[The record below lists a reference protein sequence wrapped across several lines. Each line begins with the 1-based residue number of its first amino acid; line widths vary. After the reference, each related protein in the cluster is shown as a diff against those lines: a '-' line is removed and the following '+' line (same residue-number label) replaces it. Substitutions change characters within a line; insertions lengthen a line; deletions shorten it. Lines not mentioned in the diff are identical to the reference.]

1 MRAITKRFLYAFV
14 TLVLCVVTVFC
25 GQGNLSVSADAAES
39 VQATYESTNVLN
51 NLKGATIG
59 GKEFDLADYPHNSN
73 GKPQV
78 ISFVEFC
85 YSYYAEK
92 QADYGLYV
100 YVYNPQAVAVDMST
114 ERNKIQFTYGAK
126 QSYSK
131 YVLEFINY
139 STDAGY
145 EGRFWKFKVKLTDGQ
160 RSDILREVEEDN
172 RVYKISGIELS
183 VKSNVTEYPCGQTY
197 TYKGY
202 ALGYGSE
209 LAQSDTLSCK
219 VDGLDKYLS
228 LDVHSTFFRGKGT
241 NGKKYIQDTLH
252 SVYFSVPNSIIEEYG
267 KMTAVH
273 ATWLDAYT
281 APALVTGNSSY
292 YETMLDHIGENIGI
306 PETYEDLNF
315 YYSFRT
321 EEDLVDTSIGGV
333 HFSGYYYGY
342 NYPSKLSSS
351 ISKNI
356 TNLHWLFKAENGN
369 ADEYDVSSETILD
382 YMNRYTATH
391 GGELVNNKYSKAL
404 FESVDSSFTDIN
416 IRADDTYSLTSEII
430 SKNFWEKLF
439 GGSHVEETEEFND
452 IKAIEAVDYKDIANL
467 DSVQICKKYYVDD
480 ADYEEFS
487 SFCKTAKVKNETVY
501 LFRYKQSE
509 YFSAEVYEGTWKRQ
523 WVLNTGGIAIA
534 PGYVYS
540 YKDSD
545 TNAFVMQQWVQLDF
559 DIIDLTFTKD
569 DVETVI
575 PVVMSPM
582 DIVADGDHPVVT
594 TKDGGLAWWQILLG
608 IIALIFII
616 WLLLKFA
623 PLIVY
628 AIGKIIM
635 LPFKAIG
642 VLFKA
647 GKKRQKA
654 DDERQ
659 KEKANRKIE
668 KECKKVERLSNK
680 ISTRNHKKIVKGNK
694 KIERDAKK
702 VDVPVL
708 KKKVLS
714 GEISRWDLSR
724 AETYALG
731 QDAEYTEIMDMYD
744 EAMSTSYDPFYD
756 DDFIVDEW

>member
-1 MRAITKRFLYAFV
+1 MKAKTKRFLYAMLTV
-14 TLVLCVVTVFC
+14 VLCVVTIFC
-25 GQGNLSVSADAAES
+25 GQSKSASADAADSIQKSFE
-39 VQATYESTNVLN
+39 QTEVLKD
-51 NLKGATIG
+51 LEGATIG
-59 GKEFDLADYPHNSN
+59 GKGFDLTDYPHNEN
-73 GKPQV
+73 GKPQLLT
-78 ISFVEFC
+78 FVEFC

-92 QADYGLYV
+92 TDYALYA
-100 YVYNPQAVAVDMST
+100 YVYNPQDIVFDMST
-114 ERNKIQFTYGAK
+114 DRNKIQLAYGNRTSYAK
-126 QSYSK
+126 FPLQFVKYSQ
-131 YVLEFINY
+131 
-139 STDAGY
+139 TAGY
-145 EGRFWKFKVKLTDGQ
+145 EGRFWKFKVKL
-160 RSDILREVEEDN
+160 SDTERANILREVEENN

-183 VKSNVTEYPCGQTY
+183 IKNTETEYACGQTY

-219 VDGLDKYLS
+219 VDGLEKFLS

-252 SVYFSVPNSIIEEYG
+252 SVYFSVPNSIIDEYG

-273 ATWLDAYT
+273 ATWLNAYT
-281 APALVTGNSSY
+281 APALVTGNSTY
-292 YETMLDHIGENIGI
+292 YDTMLEHIGENIGV
-306 PETYEDLNF
+306 PETYEDLSF
-315 YYSFRT
+315 KYSFRT
-321 EEDLVDTSIGGV
+321 EEDLSNISIGGV

-342 NYPSKLSSS
+342 NYPSKLLSN

-382 YMNRYTATH
+382 YMSRYTAVH

-404 FESVDSSFTDIN
+404 FENVDSSFTDIN

-487 SFCKTAKVKNETVY
+487 SFCKTAKVKNEAVY

-540 YKDSD
+540 YENSD

-575 PVVMSPM
+575 PVIMSPM
-582 DIVADGDHPVVT
+582 DIVADGDHPVIT
-594 TKDGGLAWWQILLG
+594 TKDSGLQWWQILLG
-608 IIALIFII
+608 VIGLIFIV
-616 WLLLKFA
+616 WLLIKLL

-628 AIGKIIM
+628 GVGKIIS

-642 VLFKA
+642 VVNKRR
-647 GKKRQKA
+647 KERKRQK
-654 DDERQ
+654 Q
-659 KEKANRKIE
+659 
-668 KECKKVERLSNK
+668 
-680 ISTRNHKKIVKGNK
+680 
-694 KIERDAKK
+694 
-702 VDVPVL
+702 
-708 KKKVLS
+708 
-714 GEISRWDLSR
+714 
-724 AETYALG
+724 ETEYM
-731 QDAEYTEIMDMYD
+731 QDAYDNAWSPYD
-744 EAMSTSYDPFYD
+744 EMF
-756 DDFIVDEW
+756 DDFEDFDDWW